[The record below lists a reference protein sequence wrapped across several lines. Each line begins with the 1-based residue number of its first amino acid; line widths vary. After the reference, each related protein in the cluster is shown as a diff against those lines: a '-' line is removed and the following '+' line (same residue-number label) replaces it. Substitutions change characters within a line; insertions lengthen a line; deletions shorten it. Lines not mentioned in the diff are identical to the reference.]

1 MTLVYVPFYLQNYK
15 LLSEHVLGSK
25 ELTKSP
31 WFSKACASCLSQ
43 TNHRQHTHSILAGLW
58 CIYFPS
64 KSQLK
69 FGEYLPG
76 VSNVAFV
83 DKLQKLIVFCAPAVL
98 HSQLKSVVLSPGKI
112 QTPLAEATLPG
123 WPSQSSLVLNAFMR
137 ALHCSSCTCSATSHL
152 PLENHHLF
160 KACAMSDR
168 AMAHPPA
175 CLSWTLRKP
184 SHGGEN
190 AKGTNSTQ

>member
-31 WFSKACASCLSQ
+31 QFSKACASCLSQ

-76 VSNVAFV
+76 VSNAAFV
-83 DKLQKLIVFCAPAVL
+83 DKLQKLNCVL
-98 HSQLKSVVLSPGKI
+98 
-112 QTPLAEATLPG
+112 
-123 WPSQSSLVLNAFMR
+123 
-137 ALHCSSCTCSATSHL
+137 CSSCLTQSAQVSCAKPWKNSNSIGRGHTTRVAFSKL
-152 PLENHHLF
+152 PGAERIHACTPLLQLHLF
-160 KACAMSDR
+160 C
-168 AMAHPPA
+168 HI
-175 CLSWTLRKP
+175 TL
-184 SHGGEN
+184 
-190 AKGTNSTQ
+190 AT